1 MLRWSTVAVVA
12 FAALAMPRILIAQ
25 QKQTELLPADRTIP
39 QAIDHYVELA
49 QRENKIPTAPIADD
63 AELLRRIM
71 LDVMGRIPVDAEM
84 NEYLASTDT
93 EKKTKLVDRLLASP
107 GFLRHQT
114 QEMAVLLQAT
124 AKKGKKSLYDYVQSA
139 VAENRPWDRIFREM
153 VAPNESDPK
162 QEGASEFLKSRVK
175 ELDRLTIDVSNTFF
189 GVNVSC
195 AQCHDHPLV
204 PTWTQ
209 DHFYGL
215 KAFFV
220 RTVDAGGFL
229 GEKDFGVVKYI
240 PNKGKEKV
248 APPMFL
254 TGKKIEDPG
263 QKDASAEQKKKES
276 ERLETA
282 KKSKKAP
289 EPAAFSLR
297 AKLAETALEADQ
309 RMFFS
314 RAIVNRLVY
323 RLTGRGLVMPL
334 DQMHLENP
342 ASHPELLQWL
352 GRDLENHGYD
362 LRRLIRGI
370 VLSNTYA
377 RASRW
382 EGEGAPQEKWYAMA
396 NVRALTPHQMA
407 ASLKLAA
414 MDQSSLPAD
423 ANERDKRIEEI
434 VRSSEG
440 LAIHFPQPTEN
451 FQIGV
456 SEAMLFANNETLT
469 KQLLEGPS
477 TLAFRMKAEGNLE
490 KRADLAIRSVLS
502 RKAKPEEV
510 QAIVGY
516 LQRRIDRVEAACQQV
531 VWSLLTSAEF
541 RFNH

>member
-1 MLRWSTVAVVA
+1 MLRRFSRLIV
-12 FAALAMPRILIAQ
+12 ALAAIALPSSIVAQ
-25 QKQTELLPADRTIP
+25 EKSAPLLTGDRTIP

-49 QRENKIPTAPIADD
+49 QRESKTPIAAIADD
-63 AELLRRIM
+63 SELLRRWM
-71 LDVMGRIPVDAEM
+71 LDLVGRIPVDAEL
-84 NEYLASTDT
+84 NEYLASSDAD
-93 EKKTKLVDRLLASP
+93 KKTKLVDRLLASP
-107 GFLRHQT
+107 GFVRHQT
-114 QEMAVLLQAT
+114 QEMAVLLQAS
-124 AKKGKKSLYDYVQSA
+124 KKGKKSLYEYVQA
-139 VAENRPWDRIFREM
+139 ATAENRPWDRVFREIITPDEKD
-153 VAPNESDPK
+153 AK

-220 RTVDAGGFL
+220 RSVDAGGFL

-240 PNKGKEKV
+240 PNKGKEKI

-254 TGKKIEDPG
+254 TGKKIDDPG
-263 QKDASAEQKKKES
+263 LKEATGEQKKKET

-282 KKSKKAP
+282 KKSKKPP

-297 AKLAETALEADQ
+297 AKLAETALAPDQ

-314 RAIVNRLVY
+314 RAIVNRLVH

-352 GRDLENHGYD
+352 GRDLEEHGYD
-362 LRRLIRGI
+362 LRRLVRGI

-382 EGEGAPQEKWYAMA
+382 EGDNAPQEKWYAMA
-396 NVRALTPHQMA
+396 NVRPLTPHQMA
-407 ASLKLAA
+407 ASLKIAA
-414 MDQSSLPAD
+414 MDQTSLPAD
-423 ANERDKRIEEI
+423 PKERDKRIEDV
-434 VRSSEG
+434 VRGSEG
-440 LAIHFPQPTEN
+440 LAVHFPQPAEN
-451 FQIGV
+451 FQV
-456 SEAMLFANNETLT
+456 SVTEAMLFANNETLT

-477 TLAFRMKAEGNLE
+477 TLVFRMKAENDLE
-490 KRADLAIRSVLS
+490 KRAELAVRTVMS
-502 RKAKPEEV
+502 RKARPDEV

-516 LQRRIDRVEAACQQV
+516 LQRRTDRVEAACQQV
-531 VWSLLTSAEF
+531 VWSLMTSAEF